1 MSASGGT
8 VRLALDAMG
17 GDHGPTEVVPGG
29 LRWANENPNDHL
41 TLVGDE
47 QIIRA
52 IAGGELPAN
61 VSIVHGPGVIT
72 MEENPANAV
81 RERKD
86 ASMVVAATLVRDK
99 LADAVVTAGHTGAGM
114 AAGVLIIGRIKG
126 VIRPAIAVQFLL
138 REKPLLLLD
147 VGANPDSTPE
157 NLYQYAHMGQI
168 FSERVLGVVN
178 PRVALLSIG
187 EEKGKGDVRIQR
199 ATELLD
205 QSSLNFTGN
214 VEGRHL
220 AADEA
225 DVVVCD
231 AVLGNVAI
239 KLVEGVTT
247 TITDMFRAEFRR
259 LPFGPI
265 AALLMR
271 GSIARIRT
279 QLDYERIGAAILLG
293 VQGTV
298 AITHGRARSR
308 MVYFACATA
317 ARAVRERVT
326 EQIASSLA
334 ENKISAPDGL
344 PVGPA

>member
-29 LRWANENPNDHL
+29 LRWAKENPNDYL

-72 MEENPANAV
+72 MEENPANAI

-86 ASMVVAATLVRDK
+86 ASIVVAAALVRDK

-157 NLYQYAHMGQI
+157 NLFQYAHMGQI
-168 FSERVLGVVN
+168 FSERVLGVTN

-187 EEKGKGDVRIQR
+187 EEKGKGDMPSSAASHSAPSPHSSCAAQLR
-199 ATELLD
+199 ASALSSTTSGLAQ
-205 QSSLNFTGN
+205 QSS
-214 VEGRHL
+214 
-220 AADEA
+220 
-225 DVVVCD
+225 
-231 AVLGNVAI
+231 
-239 KLVEGVTT
+239 
-247 TITDMFRAEFRR
+247 
-259 LPFGPI
+259 
-265 AALLMR
+265 
-271 GSIARIRT
+271 
-279 QLDYERIGAAILLG
+279 
-293 VQGTV
+293 
-298 AITHGRARSR
+298 
-308 MVYFACATA
+308 
-317 ARAVRERVT
+317 
-326 EQIASSLA
+326 
-334 ENKISAPDGL
+334 
-344 PVGPA
+344 